1 MEGGKLKH
9 QKDDI
14 IDHNVLAL
22 PNLNLLHGPRDRMLV
37 SGDNRVNV
45 QPGLIALHT
54 VFSREHNLICDELR
68 KRFGNAM
75 DDETLFQ
82 HARALTRA
90 KYQNASAIDLS

>member
-1 MEGGKLKH
+1 
-9 QKDDI
+9 
-14 IDHNVLAL
+14 
-22 PNLNLLHGPRDRMLV
+22 MLI

-68 KRFGNAM
+68 ERFGNDAM

-82 HARALTRA
+82 HARAINRA
-90 KYQNASAIDLS
+90 KYQNVSNVHSIAMFCAT